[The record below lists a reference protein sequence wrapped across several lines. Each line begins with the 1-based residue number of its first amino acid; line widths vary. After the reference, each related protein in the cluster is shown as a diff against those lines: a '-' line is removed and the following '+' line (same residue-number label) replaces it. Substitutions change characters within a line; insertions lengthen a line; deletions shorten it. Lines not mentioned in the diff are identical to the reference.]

1 MEYDTSTMGP
11 VSSPNLSTQQLA
23 DISNN
28 MGSTKDFGLVSVLV
42 PAIISAISIAT
53 SAGIAARNRKFQKE
67 QQQQQQD
74 YESPIAQVERLK
86 AAGLNPNLLASSVS
100 SGSFGESPAPL
111 PDMGEVIG
119 SNVNQAFQGI
129 NAAINLTQQQQNID
143 MMNERIR
150 QLRISNDFAEK
161 SNPDRLRLIVANL
174 LSADQT
180 NNLRQFD
187 LEFAKWFNGRDFY
200 ATLNYLDNNGQ
211 WQQHRFDFGGL
222 SARQV
227 LDGVSPVVYSNIRND
242 KVYQD
247 YLNSI
252 KNGDILGAQLYGMQ
266 IGNSRAVIARDYE
279 ASTHMAW
286 GANMRPLDM
295 IISFALRGILEKYGP
310 KLMEW
315 LDSF

>member
-11 VSSPNLSTQQLA
+11 VSSPNLSISELA
-23 DISNN
+23 SVSNS
-28 MGSTKDFGLVSVLV
+28 MGNTKDFGLVSVLV
-42 PAIISAISIAT
+42 PAIISAISIAA
-53 SAGIAARNRKFQKE
+53 SAGTAARNRKFAREQQE
-67 QQQQQQD
+67 QQQQ
-74 YESPIAQVERLK
+74 YESPEAQVERLK
-86 AAGLNPNLLASSVS
+86 AAGLNPNLLAGSVS

-111 PDMGEVIG
+111 PDMGQVIG
-119 SNVNQAFQGI
+119 SSANQAFQGI
-129 NAAINLTQQQQNID
+129 NAAISLTQQQQNID

-161 SNPDRLRLIVANL
+161 SNPDRLRLIFANL
-174 LSADQT
+174 LSANQT
-180 NNLRQFD
+180 NDLRQFD
-187 LEFAKWFNGRDFY
+187 VDFAKWFNKGDFSTY
-200 ATLNYLDNNGQ
+200 MNYLDSDGEWRQLN
-211 WQQHRFDFGGL
+211 FDYGGL

-227 LDGVSPVVYSNIRND
+227 TEGVSPVIYSNIRND

-247 YLNSI
+247 YQNAI

-266 IGNSRAVIARDYE
+266 IGNSRAEIARDYE

-295 IISFALRGILEKYGP
+295 ILSFALRGILEKYGP

-315 LDSF
+315 LDSL